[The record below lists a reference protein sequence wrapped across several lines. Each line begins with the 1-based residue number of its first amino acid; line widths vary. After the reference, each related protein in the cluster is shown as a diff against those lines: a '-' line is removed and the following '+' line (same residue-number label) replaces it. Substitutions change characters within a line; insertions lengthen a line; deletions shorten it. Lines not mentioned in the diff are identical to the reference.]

1 MAIGKM
7 CVPIKVLVSAVTTN
21 ANGVPMQDFTTVTRT
36 LAAVNHK
43 LKSSYLSSSGCWE
56 NQTAITP
63 LFQTVTFRRVP
74 GVSVTV
80 NHYVEMDGK
89 RFRILGLRE
98 HHRMYIEC
106 MIATELNAKGGAYGE
121 S

>member
-1 MAIGKM
+1 MAVGKM
-7 CVPIKVLVSAVTTN
+7 CVPIKVLASTITTN
-21 ANGVPMQDFTTVTRT
+21 ANGVPMQDFTIIAET
-36 LAAVNHK
+36 LVAVNHK
-43 LKSSYLSSSGCWE
+43 LKSSYLSSSGGWE
-56 NQTAITP
+56 NQTAIAP

-98 HHRMYIEC
+98 HHRMYVEC
-106 MIATELNAKGGAYGE
+106 MIAAEVNAKGGAYGE
-121 S
+121 I